1 MLILFKKIVS
11 YILKKIVKYMT
22 EFITSSSSVQFTYV
36 NYILIVCV
44 TDLIFSSYETKTFSY

>member
-1 MLILFKKIVS
+1 
-11 YILKKIVKYMT
+11 MT

-36 NYILIVCV
+36 NYILIACV